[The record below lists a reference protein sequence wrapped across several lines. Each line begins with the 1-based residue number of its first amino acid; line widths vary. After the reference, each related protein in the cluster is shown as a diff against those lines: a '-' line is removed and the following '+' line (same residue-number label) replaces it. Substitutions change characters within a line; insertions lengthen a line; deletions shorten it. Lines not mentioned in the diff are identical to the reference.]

1 MSSCFWCAY
10 VQTYVCLLHSLI
22 QSNSAIC
29 MTLWFMWRRDFL
41 LHRTYSRKLWRFL
54 FHVFDWLY
62 FICCLVYFFSIDQF
76 RSLCTSF
83 DAKSSRM
90 YEVLLVNPFADVFF
104 FGDCNNLHHKYW
116 LTFSGWTGRLG
127 ELWNFSIL
135 NKLTQMVHF
144 LLWFLTVTLT
154 VLLFLTLLFV
164 LQVVFPPSGN
174 SNHVVVSVSSDFP
187 SNSGRDASFHC
198 TAYDY
203 FYADWGGLHDHLR
216 ETKW

>member
-127 ELWNFSIL
+127 ELRWFTFYFDSWL
-135 NKLTQMVHF
+135 WLLQFCSF
-144 LLWFLTVTLT
+144 LLCYLFCKWF
-154 VLLFLTLLFV
+154 
-164 LQVVFPPSGN
+164 S
-174 SNHVVVSVSSDFP
+174 
-187 SNSGRDASFHC
+187 
-198 TAYDY
+198 
-203 FYADWGGLHDHLR
+203 LH
-216 ETKW
+216 